1 MEGKTMGNGNN
12 TAYAE
17 IVIKTCTEQTKE
29 VPFKEPV
36 FRESRGKAN
45 VVLAA
50 LSLQAMGGG
59 TISSMMG
66 TAALE
71 LEGLP
76 GTAHIVELTLNK
88 CNIESGK
95 AKLVTTRLYDCE
107 HTRSHA

>member
-1 MEGKTMGNGNN
+1 
-12 TAYAE
+12 
-17 IVIKTCTEQTKE
+17 
-29 VPFKEPV
+29 
-36 FRESRGKAN
+36 
-45 VVLAA
+45 
-50 LSLQAMGGG
+50 
-59 TISSMMG
+59 MMG